1 MEAFVGMQVLP
12 NNHRDTD
19 YKEKR
24 DYHES
29 VTTGQTDTGQSDPHV
44 SLCFARTKKCGP
56 YLQYNY
62 TKSRLILTH
71 IMHGILRLILDC

>member
-12 NNHRDTD
+12 ANHRDTD

-29 VTTGQTDTGQSDPHV
+29 VTTGQTRDKVIHMCRYALQEPKMW
-44 SLCFARTKKCGP
+44 SLFA
-56 YLQYNY
+56 
-62 TKSRLILTH
+62 I
-71 IMHGILRLILDC
+71 

>member
-12 NNHRDTD
+12 ANHRDTD

-24 DYHES
+24 DYQES
-29 VTTGQTDTGQSDPHV
+29 VTTGQTDTRQSDPRV
-44 SLCFARTKKCGP
+44 AMLCKNQKCGP

>member
-12 NNHRDTD
+12 ANHRDTD

-24 DYHES
+24 DYHKS

-44 SLCFARTKKCGP
+44 SLCFARTK
-56 YLQYNY
+56 NVV
-62 TKSRLILTH
+62 LICNIITLKA
-71 IMHGILRLILDC
+71 GWY